1 MISDASKMAMVTVA
15 CVLGILVGFKV
26 SSSMESNPANAANL
40 LSDAAEQRL
49 LLEEEAS
56 NQIASS
62 SSADTGPISAQ
73 PPKWQLVIEK
83 VLNCRVITEQHVQ
96 LFHLA
101 DIDVCRLLQYTS
113 FTSEMHFKIWAL

>member
-1 MISDASKMAMVTVA
+1 MISDASKMAMVAVA

-26 SSSMESNPANAANL
+26 SSSMESNPANANL
-40 LSDAAEQRL
+40 LSDATEQRL

-62 SSADTGPISAQ
+62 SSANTGISAQ

-83 VLNCRVITEQHVQ
+83 V
-96 LFHLA
+96 
-101 DIDVCRLLQYTS
+101 IDCSASTSRRL
-113 FTSEMHFKIWAL
+113 

>member
-1 MISDASKMAMVTVA
+1 MAMVAVA

-26 SSSMESNPANAANL
+26 SSSMESNPANANL
-40 LSDAAEQRL
+40 LSDATEQRL

-62 SSADTGPISAQ
+62 SSANTGPISAQ

-83 VLNCRVITEQHVQ
+83 V
-96 LFHLA
+96 
-101 DIDVCRLLQYTS
+101 IDCSASTSRRL
-113 FTSEMHFKIWAL
+113 

>member
-26 SSSMESNPANAANL
+26 SSSMESNPANANL

-49 LLEEEAS
+49 LLQEEAS

-62 SSADTGPISAQ
+62 SSAVTGPISAQ

-101 DIDVCRLLQYTS
+101 DIGVCRLLQYTS

>member
-1 MISDASKMAMVTVA
+1 MISDASKMAMVAVA

-26 SSSMESNPANAANL
+26 SSSMESNPANADL

-56 NQIASS
+56 IQMASS
-62 SSADTGPISAQ
+62 SSVNTGTMSAQ

-83 VLNCRVITEQHVQ
+83 VLNCRVIT
-96 LFHLA
+96 
-101 DIDVCRLLQYTS
+101 
-113 FTSEMHFKIWAL
+113 